1 MAMPEFNMRQLL
13 EAGIHFG
20 HNTQRWN
27 PKMKP
32 YIFGVRNNVHIID
45 LQQTVPMLDH
55 ALKAVRDVAANG
67 GRVLF
72 VGTKAQAS
80 DKIAESARACGQ
92 YFVNHRWLGG
102 MMTNWKTISNSIN
115 RLRDLEKLVAQGD
128 DSGLT
133 KKELLQNQRELD
145 KLEMTLGGIK
155 DMPGAPDLIF
165 VIDSNKEKIAIQ
177 EANKMN
183 IPVIAVLDTNSNP
196 DGVDFPV
203 PGNDDALRAI
213 ELYCNLVSGA
223 ILDGMQTQ
231 MAKSGVDAGAALEV
245 KEDLPVA
252 ASAQA
257 DPIVSETEAKAAE
270 ETPEAVKAK
279 KAASA

>member
-32 YIFGVRNNVHIID
+32 FIFGVRNNVHIID
-45 LQQTVPMLDH
+45 LQQTVPMLDQ

-67 GRVLF
+67 GRILF
-72 VGTKAQAS
+72 VGTKPQAS

-102 MMTNWKTISNSIN
+102 MMTNWKTISNSIK
-115 RLRDLEKLVAQGD
+115 RLRDLEKLMAQD
-128 DSGLT
+128 ETGLT
-133 KKELLQNQRELD
+133 KKELLQAQRELE

-155 DMPGAPDLIF
+155 DMAGAPDLIF
-165 VIDSNKEKIAIQ
+165 VIDTNKEKIAIQ
-177 EANKMN
+177 EANKIG
-183 IPVIAVLDTNSNP
+183 IPVVAVLDTNSTP
-196 DGVDFPV
+196 EGVDFPI

-223 ILDGMQTQ
+223 VLDGLQTQ
-231 MAKSGVDAGAALEV
+231 MSRAGIDAGAAVDV
-245 KEDLPVA
+245 KEEIPADTPSQSDPI
-252 ASAQA
+252 ASAEEAEQ
-257 DPIVSETEAKAAE
+257 TENEVPAKE
-270 ETPEAVKAK
+270 AK

>member
-45 LQQTVPMLDH
+45 LQQTVPMLDQG
-55 ALKAVRDVAANG
+55 LKAVRDVAANG
-67 GRVLF
+67 GRILF

-102 MMTNWKTISNSIN
+102 MMTNWKTISNSIK
-115 RLRDLEKLVAQGD
+115 RLRDLEKLLAQD
-128 DSGLT
+128 ETGLT
-133 KKELLQNQRELD
+133 KKELLQNSRELE

-155 DMPGAPDLIF
+155 DMAGAPDLIF
-165 VIDSNKEKIAIQ
+165 VIDTNKEKIAIQ
-177 EANKMN
+177 EANKIG
-183 IPVIAVLDTNSNP
+183 IPVVAVLDTNSTP
-196 DGVDFPV
+196 EGIDFPI

-213 ELYCNLVSGA
+213 ELYCNLVSA
-223 ILDGMQTQ
+223 SVLDGLQAQ
-231 MAKSGVDAGAALEV
+231 MSRAGIDAGAAIDV
-245 KEDLPVA
+245 KEEIP
-252 ASAQA
+252 
-257 DPIVSETEAKAAE
+257 AE
-270 ETPEAVKAK
+270 EPKAEEKPVTETK

>member
-45 LQQTVPMLDH
+45 LQQTVPMMDQ

-67 GRVLF
+67 GRILF

-80 DKIAESARACGQ
+80 EKIAESARACGQ

-102 MMTNWKTISNSIN
+102 MMTNWQTISNSIK
-115 RLRDLEKLVAQGD
+115 RLRDLEKLMAQAET
-128 DSGLT
+128 GLT
-133 KKELLQNQRELD
+133 KKEMLNAQRDLD
-145 KLEMTLGGIK
+145 KLELTLGGIK
-155 DMPGAPDLIF
+155 DMAGAPDLVF
-165 VIDSNKEKIAIQ
+165 VIDTNKEKIAIQ
-177 EANKMN
+177 EAQKMN
-183 IPVIAVLDTNSNP
+183 IPVVAILDTNSTP
-196 DGVDFPV
+196 DGIEFPI
-203 PGNDDALRAI
+203 PGNDDSLRAI
-213 ELYCNLVSGA
+213 ELYCDLVAGA
-223 ILDGMQTQ
+223 VLEGMQTLVS
-231 MAKSGVDAGAALEV
+231 KSGGDAGEATEV
-245 KEDLPVA
+245 KETLPTDTP
-252 ASAQA
+252 AQA
-257 DPIVSETEAKAAE
+257 DPVVSEEEAAAAE
-270 ETPEAVKAK
+270 ETPEAIAAK

>member
-1 MAMPEFNMRQLL
+1 MAMPEFTMRQLL

-32 YIFGVRNNVHIID
+32 FIFGVRNNVHIID
-45 LQQTVPMLDH
+45 LQQTVPMFDQ

-67 GRVLF
+67 GRILF
-72 VGTKAQAS
+72 VGTKPQA
-80 DKIAESARACGQ
+80 AEKVAETARACGQ

-102 MMTNWKTISNSIN
+102 MMTNWKTISNSIQ
-115 RLRDLEKLVAQGD
+115 RLRDLEKLTSKGD
-128 DSGLT
+128 ESGLT
-133 KKELLQNQRELD
+133 KKELLQAERELE

-155 DMPGAPDLIF
+155 DMAGAPDLIF
-165 VIDSNKEKIAIQ
+165 VIDTNKEKIAIQ
-177 EANKMN
+177 EANKIG
-183 IPVIAVLDTNSNP
+183 IPVVAVLDTNSTP
-196 DGVDFPV
+196 EGVDFPI

-223 ILDGMQTQ
+223 ILDGLQTQ
-231 MAKSGVDAGAALEV
+231 LSRSGVDAGAAVEV
-245 KEDLPVA
+245 KENLPA
-252 ASAQA
+252 KE
-257 DPIVSETEAKAAE
+257 PKTEAKAE
-270 ETPEAVKAK
+270 PK

>member
-1 MAMPEFNMRQLL
+1 MAMPEFTMRDLL

-45 LQQTVPMLDH
+45 LQQTVPMLDQ
-55 ALKAVRDVAANG
+55 ALKALRDVAANG

-72 VGTKAQAS
+72 VGTKNQAQE
-80 DKIAESARACGQ
+80 KVAEAAKRCGQ
-92 YFVNHRWLGG
+92 YYVNHRWLGG
-102 MMTNWKTISNSIN
+102 MLTNWKTITNSIN
-115 RLRDLEKLVAQGD
+115 KLRDHAAVLEKGD

-133 KKELLQNQRELD
+133 KKELLQIEREHD

-155 DMPGAPDLIF
+155 DMAGTPDLIF
-165 VIDSNKEKIAIQ
+165 VIDTNVEDIAIK
-177 EANKMN
+177 EANN
-183 IPVIAVLDTNSNP
+183 LNVPVVGVLDTNSTP
-196 DGVDFPV
+196 EGVDFPI

-213 ELYCNLVSGA
+213 ELYCDLVA
-223 ILDGMQTQ
+223 AAVLDGMQAQ
-231 MAKSGVDAGAALEV
+231 MSKSGVDTGAAVDV
-245 KEDLPVA
+245 KVDVPAEPKAEA
-252 ASAQA
+252 A
-257 DPIVSETEAKAAE
+257 P
-270 ETPEAVKAK
+270 K

>member
-45 LQQTVPMLDH
+45 LQQTVPMLDQ
-55 ALKAVRDVAANG
+55 ALKAIRDVASKG
-67 GRVLF
+67 GRILF

-80 DKIAESARACGQ
+80 EKIAESARSCGQ

-102 MMTNWKTISNSIN
+102 MMTNWQTISQSIK

-128 DSGLT
+128 TTGLT
-133 KKELLQNQRELD
+133 KKELLNNQRELD

-155 DMPGAPDLIF
+155 DMAGTPDLIF
-165 VIDSNKEKIAIQ
+165 VIDTTKEKIAIQ

-183 IPVIAVLDTNSNP
+183 MPVVAVLDTNSSP
-196 DGVDFPV
+196 DGVDFPI
-203 PGNDDALRAI
+203 PGNDDALRSI
-213 ELYCNLVSGA
+213 ELYCDLVSA
-223 ILDGMQTQ
+223 AVLDGMQQQ
-231 MAKSGVDAGAALEV
+231 MAASGVDAGEAVEV
-245 KEDLPVA
+245 KEEIPA
-252 ASAQA
+252 
-257 DPIVSETEAKAAE
+257 AKAE
-270 ETPEAVKAK
+270 EAPKK
-279 KAASA
+279 KAANA

>member
-45 LQQTVPMLDH
+45 LQQTVPMFDQ
-55 ALKAVRDVAANG
+55 ALKAVRDVASNG
-67 GRVLF
+67 GRILF

-80 DKIAESARACGQ
+80 GKIAESARACGQ

-102 MMTNWKTISNSIN
+102 MMTNWKTISNSIK

-128 DSGLT
+128 SSGLT
-133 KKELLQNQRELD
+133 KKEILNNQRELD

-155 DMPGAPDLIF
+155 DMPGAPDMIF
-165 VIDSNKEKIAIQ
+165 VIDTNKEKIAIQ
-177 EANKMN
+177 EANKIG
-183 IPVIAVLDTNSNP
+183 IPVVAVLDTNSTP
-196 DGVDFPV
+196 DGIDFPI
-203 PGNDDALRAI
+203 PGNDDSLRAI
-213 ELYCNLVSGA
+213 ELYCDMVAGSVLE
-223 ILDGMQTQ
+223 GMKTQ
-231 MAKSGVDAGAALEV
+231 MAKAGIDAGEAIEV
-245 KEDLPVA
+245 KDAVPA
-252 ASAQA
+252 
-257 DPIVSETEAKAAE
+257 
-270 ETPEAVKAK
+270 EAVKEAPKK

>member
-45 LQQTVPMLDH
+45 LQQTVPMFDQ
-55 ALKAVRDVAANG
+55 ALKAVRDVTSNG

-80 DKIAESARACGQ
+80 EKIAESARACGQ

-102 MMTNWKTISNSIN
+102 MMTNWKTISNSIK

-128 DSGLT
+128 ASGLT
-133 KKELLQNQRELD
+133 KKELLNNQRELD
-145 KLEMTLGGIK
+145 KLELTLGGIK
-155 DMPGAPDLIF
+155 DMPGAPDMIF
-165 VIDSNKEKIAIQ
+165 VIDTNKEKIAIQ
-177 EANKMN
+177 EANKIG
-183 IPVIAVLDTNSNP
+183 IPVVAVLDTNSTP
-196 DGVDFPV
+196 DGIDFPV
-203 PGNDDALRAI
+203 PGNDDSLRAI
-213 ELYCNLVSGA
+213 ELYCDMVAGA
-223 ILDGMQTQ
+223 VLEGMKTQ
-231 MAKSGVDAGAALEV
+231 MAKSGVDVGESVEV
-245 KEDLPVA
+245 KDEIPA
-252 ASAQA
+252 
-257 DPIVSETEAKAAE
+257 
-270 ETPEAVKAK
+270 EAVKEAPKK

>member
-45 LQQTVPMLDH
+45 LQQTVPMLDQ

-80 DKIAESARACGQ
+80 DKIAETARACGQ
-92 YFVNHRWLGG
+92 YYVNHRWLGG
-102 MMTNWKTISNSIN
+102 MMTNWQTISKSIQ
-115 RLRDLEKLVAQGD
+115 RLRDLEKLLGQAD
-128 DSGLT
+128 TGLT
-133 KKELLQNQRELD
+133 KKELLNSQRELD

-155 DMPGAPDLIF
+155 DMAGAPDLIF
-165 VIDSNKEKIAIQ
+165 VMDITKEKIAIQ
-177 EANKMN
+177 EANCLG
-183 IPVIAVLDTNSNP
+183 IPVVAVADTNANP
-196 DGVDFPV
+196 DGVDFV
-203 PGNDDALRAI
+203 IPGNDDALRAI

-223 ILDGMQTQ
+223 VLDGLQTQ
-231 MAKSGVDAGAALEV
+231 MAKAGIDAGAALEV
-245 KEDLPVA
+245 KEEVPA
-252 ASAQA
+252 A
-257 DPIVSETEAKAAE
+257 PAAE
-270 ETPEAVKAK
+270 EPKAEEAPK
-279 KAASA
+279 KAARA